1 MEGGVGVMMINYES
15 RYGLKAR
22 MNEDGLRPKVGDV
35 PLVNPRPQVGLS
47 ERSI

>member
-22 MNEDGLRPKVGDV
+22 MNEDGFDQKSVMC
-35 PLVNPRPQVGLS
+35 LS
-47 ERSI
+47 LTTATSGSL